1 MRTLLAVL
9 LLSFS
14 FGMLSAHAAGAPSP
28 SDSELTRRVKGA
40 LNAAIG
46 APARE
51 IQIVVSDGMVS
62 LQGRVATAAAREAA
76 VIAAGRT
83 PGVRGVAEN
92 LSVGAGR

>member
-14 FGMLSAHAAGAPSP
+14 FGMLSAHAAGAP